1 MAQERWSQVDDYL
14 AGVLIPSDAAL
25 DAAVRAG
32 VDAGMPQIQV
42 SPTQGK
48 FLYLMARMLGARKI
62 LEIGTLAG
70 YSTIWMARALPPD
83 GRLITLEVDPDHAE
97 VARSNF
103 RRARLDSMIE
113 VRVGSAL
120 ESASRPG
127 CRRRGTVRP
136 RLHRRGQGEHPGVR
150 RLGAA
155 NVTPGD
161 GHARRQ
167 RRAPGCRDRHDQQR
181 RERSGRSPDVR
192 TRRLGAATRGNCP
205 SNRRGE
211 GPRRLR
217 HDPGHG
223 LALRSFR
230 LAAPRGARLT
240 ALAVAVSR
248 PRLISDRGRHP
259 RRTTCTRPD
268 HMLGFHM

>member
-48 FLYLMARMLGARKI
+48 FLYLMARMLRARKI

-83 GRLITLEVDPDHAE
+83 GRLITLEVDPDYAE

-120 ESASRPG
+120 ESLPGLAAEGAGPFDLVFIDADKENNPDYVAWALRMSRPG
-127 CRRRGTVRP
+127 TVMIVDNIAR
-136 RLHRRGQGEHPGVR
+136 QGAVVDTTSHDVSVRGVR
-150 RLGAA
+150 RMFELVASE
-155 NVTPGD
+155 P
-161 GHARRQ
+161 
-167 RRAPGCRDRHDQQR
+167 
-181 RERSGRSPDVR
+181 
-192 TRRLGAATRGNCP
+192 RLEA
-205 SNRRGE
+205 
-211 GPRRLR
+211 
-217 HDPGHG
+217 
-223 LALRSFR
+223 
-230 LAAPRGARLT
+230 T
-240 ALAVAVSR
+240 ALQTVGVKGH
-248 PRLISDRGRHP
+248 D
-259 RRTTCTRPD
+259 
-268 HMLGFHM
+268 GFAMIRVTG

>member
-48 FLYLMARMLGARKI
+48 FLYLMARMLRARKI

-83 GRLITLEVDPDHAE
+83 GRLITLEVDPDYAE

-120 ESASRPG
+120 ESLPGLAAEGAGPFDLVFIDADKEHNPDYVAWALRVSRPG
-127 CRRRGTVRP
+127 TVMIVDNVAR
-136 RLHRRGQGEHPGVR
+136 QGAVVDTTSLDASVRGVR
-150 RLGAA
+150 RMFELVASE
-155 NVTPGD
+155 P
-161 GHARRQ
+161 
-167 RRAPGCRDRHDQQR
+167 
-181 RERSGRSPDVR
+181 
-192 TRRLGAATRGNCP
+192 RLEA
-205 SNRRGE
+205 
-211 GPRRLR
+211 
-217 HDPGHG
+217 
-223 LALRSFR
+223 
-230 LAAPRGARLT
+230 T
-240 ALAVAVSR
+240 ALQTVGVKGH
-248 PRLISDRGRHP
+248 D
-259 RRTTCTRPD
+259 
-268 HMLGFHM
+268 GFAMIRVTG